1 MAVTP
6 LEIMRSLAQNGDVL
20 EVAEGDTVFEAGAP
34 GDQMFGLLEGTVRL
48 SWGPAPC
55 SEDIAPGDVF
65 GMGALVEPQHRR
77 HGHAVA
83 ITPCRLL
90 VMGREEFLFALQESP
105 MFALDLL
112 AAIDQRLRDLK
123 IRLAELS

>member
-6 LEIMRSLAQNGDVL
+6 LEIMRSLAQNGEVL
-20 EVAEGDTVFEAGAP
+20 EVPEGGTVFSAGAP
-34 GDQMFGLLEGTVRL
+34 GERMYGLLEGTVRL
-48 SWGPAPC
+48 SWDGEPC

-65 GMGALVEPQHRR
+65 GMGALVDRRHRR

-90 VMGREEFLFALQESP
+90 VMGREEFLFALQETP
-105 MFALDLL
+105 MFAIDLL
-112 AAIDQRLRDLK
+112 ASLDQRLRDLK
-123 IRLAELS
+123 IRQAERN

>member
-34 GDQMFGLLEGTVRL
+34 GDRMFGLLEGTVRL
-48 SWGPAPC
+48 SWGPALC

-65 GMGALVEPQHRR
+65 GMGALVDPQHRR
-77 HGHAVA
+77 QGHAVA

-90 VMGREEFLFALQESP
+90 VMGREEFLFALQETP

-112 AAIDQRLRDLK
+112 ASVDQRLRDLK
-123 IRLAELS
+123 IRQAESS